1 MPHRTSRHDRS
12 ARPTRG
18 RSIRCGAL
26 GRTAGA
32 IAVATG
38 LLLSACS
45 STDEPAAPSTAP
57 ATSAG
62 QVATSSTTA
71 PDGAGDPPGPE
82 PVSAYDDPT
91 NWLCRPDLTDDACDI
106 DLTATL
112 VRSDGT
118 TEVQPFVP
126 ATDPP
131 IDCFYVYPTVSADDP
146 PNADRSPGDEERN
159 VIANQFARFAEVCR
173 TFAPLYRQIPVRGLA
188 AFSGGSTTTVPGVP
202 APGDV
207 AYGDVLEA
215 WQHYLRNDGGQRP
228 FVLIGHSQGAGH
240 LRRLVAEQ
248 IDGDEAL
255 RDRMVSAMLIG
266 GGVPAPGSPGAFENV
281 PPCTAA
287 DQTGCVLSYATF
299 DAAAPPPENSFF
311 GRLRGGGGRVIC
323 TNPAD
328 LAGGSG
334 PLDSYYGSGVR
345 PGTTTPWVRLE
356 GWWDGRCA
364 SDERTDWLEVTSTW
378 TPGDQRPERLGG
390 LLTPEWGLHLVDVNV
405 AIGNLV
411 DLVRTQSGQG

>member
-1 MPHRTSRHDRS
+1 M
-12 ARPTRG
+12 
-18 RSIRCGAL
+18 L
-26 GRTAGA
+26 GRTAGT
-32 IAVATG
+32 VTLATA
-38 LLLSACS
+38 LLLTACS
-45 STDEPAAPSTAP
+45 STEEPSAPSISE
-57 ATSAG
+57 ATSTD
-62 QVATSSTTA
+62 QVATSSTTP
-71 PDGAGDPPGPE
+71 PDGAGDPPGPD
-82 PVSAYDDPT
+82 PVSAYDDPA

-118 TEVQPFVP
+118 TEVEPFTP
-126 ATDPP
+126 ASDPAV
-131 IDCFYVYPTVSADDP
+131 DCFYVYPTVSADDP

-188 AFSGGSTTTVPGVP
+188 AFSGGSTTTVAGVP
-202 APGDV
+202 APAEV

-248 IDGDEAL
+248 IDGNEAL

-328 LAGGSG
+328 PAGGSA
-334 PLDSYYGSGVR
+334 PLDSYYPAGAR
-345 PGTTTPWVRLE
+345 PGTTTPFIRLE

-364 SDERTDWLEVTSTW
+364 SDDRTDWLEVTSTW

-411 DLVRTQSGQG
+411 ELVRTQYGQG